1 MKKLLLI
8 ALAAV
13 IIAGCSKKNNPSPTA
28 VSITGKWYATIDT
41 TKEYVNG
48 TLQTTTPST
57 YNHTNFVQFNA
68 DNTGSSLTDGVPDT
82 FTYSVSGT
90 TLTLNF
96 SAQTVGVITYAAY
109 SERAAIRTL
118 TANTLVVYT
127 DDTDINGAETDRTTE
142 VQYLTR

>member
-8 ALAAV
+8 ALLAF
-13 IIAGCSKKNNPSPTA
+13 IIAGCSKKSNPSPT
-28 VSITGKWYATIDT
+28 VTSITGKWYATIDT

-48 TLQTTTPST
+48 TLQTTTPTT

-68 DNTGSSLTDGVPDT
+68 DNTGSSLTDGIPDT
-82 FTYSVSGT
+82 FTYSLSGT

-109 SERAAIRTL
+109 SEKATVRTL
-118 TANTLVVYT
+118 TANTLVVYE
-127 DDTDINGAETDRTTE
+127 DDTDVSGGETDRTTE